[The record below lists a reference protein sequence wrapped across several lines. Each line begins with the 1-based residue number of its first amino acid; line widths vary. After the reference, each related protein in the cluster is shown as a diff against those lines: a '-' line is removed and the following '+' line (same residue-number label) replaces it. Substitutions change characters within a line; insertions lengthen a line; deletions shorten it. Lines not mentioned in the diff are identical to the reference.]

1 MDWLAPTGWSSPPE
15 ENQPPHACHSRGTR
29 GGIHLKTTEA
39 QSLSYK
45 AQQDLPDKVANYSR
59 LQGDAKLLA
68 GGLILAK

>member
-1 MDWLAPTGWSSPPE
+1 MLVTAKARE
-15 ENQPPHACHSRGTR
+15 E
-29 GGIHLKTTEA
+29 GIHLKATEA

-45 AQQDLPDKVANYSR
+45 AQQDLPDQVADYSR